1 MTTLIDKYVNQ
12 KEFDSYEDFYENL
25 KIEVPE
31 NFNFA
36 YDIVDEYAKID
47 PDKIAL
53 KWCDENEEK
62 TFTFADMKRISDK
75 AANFFTSL
83 GIKKGDR
90 VLLALKSQYDFWYS
104 IVALHKI
111 KAIAIPATHM
121 LKHEDIRY
129 RIEHAQ
135 INTVIT
141 IRDEGVP
148 ERYDEVEEQLDSIK
162 LNKITAGNTPKDG
175 WYDLRSEVE
184 KASED
189 FTRPVYDDDSV
200 EDISVLFFSSGSTGQ
215 PKMIKHSFGYPL
227 AHIVT
232 SNYWHQVVED
242 GLHYTIAD
250 TGWGK
255 ALWGE
260 IYGSWICGSGIYIY
274 NYDRFHPYDVLS
286 RALKHKITTL
296 CCPPTM
302 YRLFIKDGGLE
313 ELDYSSLQH
322 VTTAGEP
329 LNDEV
334 YYKFKDLTGLEIR
347 ESFGQ
352 TETVAT
358 IANFPWLDLKLG
370 SMGKPAPLFN
380 IKIINKDGKEA
391 DIGEEGEIVID
402 ISNGYPLGLFKGYY
416 NNPIKTQE
424 AINEGIY
431 HTGDSAWIDEDG
443 YYWYKGRIDDVIKSS
458 GYKIGPFEVESALLS
473 HDAVL
478 DCAVTGIPDPVRGQ
492 IVKATIVLNKG
503 YTPSDELTRDIQNHV
518 KNVTAPYK
526 YPRAIEYVDELP
538 KTISGKIMRKKIRLD
553 DEKKMEEESQKDE

>member
-1 MTTLIDKYVNQ
+1 MTSLVNKYANRL
-12 KEFDSYEDFYENL
+12 EFESYEDFYENFE
-25 KIEVPE
+25 INVPE

-47 PDKIAL
+47 PEKVAL
-53 KWCDENEEK
+53 KWCDPNEEK
-62 TFTFADMKRISDK
+62 TFTFADLKRMSDK
-75 AANFFTSL
+75 AANFFTSI
-83 GIKKGDR
+83 GVKRGDR
-90 VLLALKSQYDFWYS
+90 VLLTLKSQYDFWYC

-121 LKHEDIRY
+121 LKPEDIEY
-129 RIEHAQ
+129 RIGHAG
-135 INTVIT
+135 INTVVT
-141 IRDEGVP
+141 IRGEGVP
-148 ERYDEVEEQLDSIK
+148 ERYAQVEKDMGIEINKVYAGDEPME
-162 LNKITAGNTPKDG
+162 G

-189 FTRPVYDDDSV
+189 FQRPDYENDSA

-215 PKMIKHSFGYPL
+215 PKMIEHSFGYPL

-232 SNYWHQVVED
+232 SYFWHQVVED

-274 NYDRFHPYDVLS
+274 DYERFHAFDVLS
-286 RALKHKITTL
+286 RALDHKITTL

-302 YRLFIKDGGLE
+302 YRLFIKDGDLE
-313 ELDYSSLQH
+313 SLDYSSLQH

-334 YYKFKDLTGLEIR
+334 YYKFKELTNLEIK
-347 ESFGQ
+347 EAYGQ

-358 IANFPWLDLKLG
+358 IANFPGIDVKLG
-370 SMGKPAPLFN
+370 SMGKPAPLFD
-380 IKIINKDGKEA
+380 IKLIDLDGNEV
-391 DIGEEGEIVID
+391 DVGQEGEIVID

-416 NNPIKTQE
+416 NNPEKTQE

-431 HTGDSAWIDEDG
+431 HTGDSAWIDEEG
-443 YYWYKGRIDDVIKSS
+443 YYWYKGRVDDVIKSS

-478 DCAVTGIPDPVRGQ
+478 DCAVTGIPDDIRGQ
-492 IVKATIVLNKG
+492 IVKASIVLNKG
-503 YTPSDELTRDIQNHV
+503 YEPSDELTRDIQNHV
-518 KNVTAPYK
+518 KSVTAPYK
-526 YPRAIEYVDELP
+526 YPRAVAYVDSLP
-538 KTISGKIMRKKIRLD
+538 KTISGKIMRKKIRLE
-553 DEKKMEEESQKDE
+553 DEEKLKK